1 MGQDSRQ
8 TVDEIERT
16 RDELAL
22 KVDELMGRARVE
34 AAQAGKKAAVV
45 GAAGAAL
52 VLLGWV
58 AKRRVG
64 R

>member
-16 RDELAL
+16 RDELAR

-34 AAQAGKKAAVV
+34 AAQAGKKVVLV
-45 GAAGAAL
+45 GAGGAAL
-52 VLLGWV
+52 MLLGWV

>member
-1 MGQDSRQ
+1 
-8 TVDEIERT
+8 
-16 RDELAL
+16 
-22 KVDELMGRARVE
+22 MGRARVE
-34 AAQAGKKAAVV
+34 AAHAGKKAAVV

-52 VLLGWV
+52 ILLGWV